1 MSNRTQKLHLFLDEK
16 VSDPFEIQANAD
28 DATFSYASK
37 ALKFN
42 GDLQYKN
49 GVLYTSVL
57 SKFGLVDQ
65 SQTTEYNRAVS
76 AETLLNGLVV
86 SEGVLARGAEL
97 VLRTDLATE
106 VKRAT
111 DIDTS
116 FQTALATETS
126 ARVSAD
132 SKLTSDLSFEVARAG
147 ASEGVITGLVS
158 TEQSR
163 AIAAELVHTNAIALE
178 VGVRA
183 AAITAE
189 AKSRSDQDVI
199 LLAMIDSEQKARI
212 AYDLSNAT
220 NTATN
225 LSAEAKLRS
234 DADIALNARVDFLVV
249 NTDAKKLDSLA
260 EIVGKM
266 NSTGVDVYQRLATI
280 EAVLAELRGSSIY
293 SSAQA
298 GYVAGVP
305 ASL

>member
-1 MSNRTQKLHLFLDEK
+1 MSNRSQKLHLFLDEK

-106 VKRAT
+106 VKRAI

-147 ASEGVITGLVS
+147 AAETVITGLVS
-158 TEQSR
+158 DEKSR

-183 AAITAE
+183 AAITTELTARVAADASIIATQVLESKRLDDADTANFNYLSTLVSNE
-189 AKSRSDQDVI
+189 AKT
-199 LLAMIDSEQKARI
+199 AR
-212 AYDLSNAT
+212 A
-220 NTATN
+220 
-225 LSAEAKLRS
+225 AEV
-234 DADIALNARVDFLVV
+234 ALGARVDFLVV

-260 EIVGKM
+260 EIVGK
-266 NSTGVDVYQRLATI
+266 
-280 EAVLAELRGSSIY
+280 
-293 SSAQA
+293 
-298 GYVAGVP
+298 
-305 ASL
+305 